1 MTRRPSLSP
10 PTRLFAAGLLA
21 LAACT
26 EMGYTKPGVSDEEY
40 ARDSQDCAEIARQ
53 QAFRD
58 YSVFQTQWQS
68 SVARRHDGRV
78 WTFQEVG
85 PPSYGN
91 LEFRYRRLCMLSK
104 GYELAPLD
112 KTGEDGSHGGDA
124 TDDGNQGAP
133 QAGEGG

>member
-1 MTRRPSLSP
+1 MARLSSLSP
-10 PTRLFAAGLLA
+10 ATRLLAAGLLA
-21 LAACT
+21 LTACT
-26 EMGYTKPGVSDEEY
+26 EVGYFKPGVTDEEY
-40 ARDSQDCAEIARQ
+40 ARDSEECAEIARNE
-53 QAFRD
+53 AFRD

-91 LEFRYRRLCMLSK
+91 LEFRYRRLCMLAR

-112 KTGEDGSHGGDA
+112 S
-124 TDDGNQGAP
+124 DDEPG
-133 QAGEGG
+133 